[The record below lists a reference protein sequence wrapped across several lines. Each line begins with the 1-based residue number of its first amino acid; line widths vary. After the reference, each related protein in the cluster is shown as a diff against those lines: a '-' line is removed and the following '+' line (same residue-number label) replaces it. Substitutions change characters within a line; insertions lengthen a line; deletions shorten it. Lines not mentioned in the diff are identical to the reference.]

1 MRCRAS
7 GEMPGREVTQGEWPE
22 VGEESEDAAVEVSQ
36 HLDPPVARVLNS
48 SRLFHEVRV
57 S

>member
-1 MRCRAS
+1 MPVPAS

-22 VGEESEDAAVEVSQ
+22 VGEESEDAAVEEVSQ
-36 HLDPPVARVLNS
+36 HLDPPVARVLSS

-57 S
+57 

>member
-1 MRCRAS
+1 MPAS

-22 VGEESEDAAVEVSQ
+22 VGEESEDAAAEEVSQ
-36 HLDPPVARVLNS
+36 HLDPPVAMVLSS